1 MVLLLKNLIQGKGI
15 KNNQII
21 VFTDDLGSKK
31 ARQYYSLFATNF
43 ENSLSGRCLK
53 IIVDGCSDIFEEDCD
68 VLDIRNLLIV
78 EDSVKNSLQTIE
90 SKIEK
95 QTYQTIIFD
104 NLEPLLM
111 DDNNQ
116 NHFLIFQFL
125 KNFTNSN
132 PAHKILIR
140 CTRFFIDEK
149 PILTTNLLKLSTLK
163 INLIK
168 KFNKS
173 EFKISNKKGEEED
186 PNFVVKIRLTTSQM
200 RVLSGVFGIRMD
212 FGQRKIECCHLEKLS
227 YLEKLDSGKVLAA
240 EKLRSMQND
249 NQVINQPK
257 KKEETPEEI
266 LQRKLQAA
274 KQMKPIVVK
283 VCRLSVQFG
292 LGKKKSCSLR
302 AKRAN

>member
-111 DDNNQ
+111 DD
-116 NHFLIFQFL
+116 
-125 KNFTNSN
+125 T
-132 PAHKILIR
+132 
-140 CTRFFIDEK
+140 
-149 PILTTNLLKLSTLK
+149 
-163 INLIK
+163 
-168 KFNKS
+168 
-173 EFKISNKKGEEED
+173 
-186 PNFVVKIRLTTSQM
+186 
-200 RVLSGVFGIRMD
+200 
-212 FGQRKIECCHLEKLS
+212 
-227 YLEKLDSGKVLAA
+227 YL
-240 EKLRSMQND
+240 
-249 NQVINQPK
+249 
-257 KKEETPEEI
+257 
-266 LQRKLQAA
+266 
-274 KQMKPIVVK
+274 
-283 VCRLSVQFG
+283 
-292 LGKKKSCSLR
+292 
-302 AKRAN
+302 